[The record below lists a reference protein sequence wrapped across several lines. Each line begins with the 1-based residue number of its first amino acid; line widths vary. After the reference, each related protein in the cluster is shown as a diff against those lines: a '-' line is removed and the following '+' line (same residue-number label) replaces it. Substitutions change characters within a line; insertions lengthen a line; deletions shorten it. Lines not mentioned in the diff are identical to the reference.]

1 MTIQTNQAEFV
12 LTLHEL
18 VKFQV
23 ILQWRDDLTGYEV
36 LEVNGQIRVGLE
48 GQVEWIAVNTFH
60 TPETFTMLQDE
71 LCDLI
76 DTQLMQE
83 AVIARRAKK
92 VCASLSV
99 VK

>member
-1 MTIQTNQAEFV
+1 MQLAANQAEFV

-23 ILQWRDDLTGYEV
+23 ILQWREDATGYEV
-36 LEVNGQIRVGLE
+36 MEVNGQIRIGRE
-48 GQVEWIAVNTFH
+48 TAQVEWIAVNTFH

-83 AVIARRAKK
+83 AVTHRRAKK
-92 VCASLSV
+92 SPSLSV